1 MDPKLFD
8 KLYCNPIA
16 CENFTKIPVI
26 ISEKDMYLNF
36 PIKDKNIIFIVG
48 FAGAGKTT
56 LSNKLKSKYGIEY
69 VCHLDDFVYL
79 DYFDNISK
87 SKIINFFKN
96 KNEIY
101 YNFIKKYPDYVEH
114 ILKVEKLLET
124 KPDIQEIRPYMI
136 ETTKYIYKLIDFI
149 KNKKYSCIIEGIDLY
164 NVFYYNPEY
173 LTYPIIVKGTSKLE
187 SIFRAIKRD
196 NYKVSFDRIIDFF
209 NWSSDSEIEINHL
222 LLRYSELYD
231 LQKK

>member
-8 KLYCNPIA
+8 KLYCNDMVE
-16 CENFTKIPVI
+16 ENFTKIPVI

-48 FAGAGKTT
+48 FAGSGKTT
-56 LSNKLKSKYGIEY
+56 LSNKLKSKYGIKY

-96 KNEIY
+96 KNEVY
-101 YNFIKKYPDYVEH
+101 YNFIKKYPDYVEA
-114 ILKVEKLLET
+114 ILKVEKLLEIGA
-124 KPDIQEIRPYMI
+124 DSQEIRPYLI
-136 ETTKYIYKLIDFI
+136 ELTKYIYKLIDFI
-149 KNKKYSCIIEGIDLY
+149 KSKNYSCIIEGIDLY

-173 LTYPIIVKGTSKLE
+173 LTYPIVVKGTSRLE
-187 SIFRAIKRD
+187 SIFRFIKRD
-196 NYKVSFDRIIDFF
+196 NYKVSFDKIKNLF
-209 NWSSDSEIEINHL
+209 NWTADSEIEINHL
-222 LLRYSELYD
+222 LLRYSQLYD
-231 LQKK
+231 LEKK

>member
-8 KLYCNPIA
+8 KLYCNDTVE
-16 CENFTKIPVI
+16 ENFNKIPVI

-56 LSNKLKSKYGIEY
+56 LSNKLKSKYGIKY

-87 SKIINFFKN
+87 SKIINFFKK
-96 KNEIY
+96 KNDVY
-101 YNFIKKYPDYVEH
+101 YNFIKKYPDYIEH